1 MLAGILVAFVAVGT
15 CAWAAQH
22 TGQRQEINDDPN
34 RAKLIT
40 VDIDNFWR
48 AYALASAASTPQ
60 EKEQIYQREYLD
72 KGSPG
77 LKNFIESR
85 IRSAKNLTDAIEK
98 HPQYYASLKTVAPQV
113 AQMEPAIRASLRKL
127 KDLYPDAVFPDVYF
141 LIGVMNSGGTTG
153 DSGLLIG
160 TEMHGKTAQTDMS
173 EMDSWHQAVLGPVDD
188 LPGIVAHELIHYQQV
203 ERGTTLLGHS
213 IREGSAD
220 FIGEMISGQTINKH
234 LRAYGMA
241 HEAELWK
248 EFSQEMNG
256 KDLSHWMY
264 QGDQSK
270 DRPADSGYF
279 MGSQIAEAY
288 YRRAADKKQAIRDI
302 LLVKDYSAFFAGEPL
317 CRQVLRSSHK
327 QQLKTRKTP
336 SKKASHL
343 QVVQNKRRW
352 HLHRAELCSFRICH
366 WIRNS

>member
-1 MLAGILVAFVAVGT
+1 MRARTTTIRSSADILAAFLAVGT
-15 CAWAAQH
+15 WAWAAQQ
-22 TGQRQEINDDPN
+22 TGQRQKMNDDPD
-34 RAKLIT
+34 RVKLFT
-40 VDIDNFWR
+40 ADIDNFWR

-85 IRSAKNLTDAIEK
+85 IESAKNLTDAIEK
-98 HPQYYASLKTVAPQV
+98 HPKYYASLKTVTPQV
-113 AQMEPAIRASLRKL
+113 GQMEPAIRASLRKL
-127 KDLYPDAVFPDVYF
+127 KDFYPDAVFPDVYF

-173 EMDSWHQAVLGPVDD
+173 EMDGWHQAVLGPVDE

-203 ERGTTLLGHS
+203 ERGATLLGHS

-234 LRAYGMA
+234 LRAYGLA
-241 HEAELWK
+241 HEEELWK
-248 EFSQEMNG
+248 EFSQVMNG

-270 DRPADSGYF
+270 DRPADLGYF

-302 LLVKDYSAFFAGEPL
+302 LLVKDYAALLRDSHYADRFSGAGA
-317 CRQVLRSSHK
+317 S
-327 QQLKTRKTP
+327 QQLKTK
-336 SKKASHL
+336 
-343 QVVQNKRRW
+343 
-352 HLHRAELCSFRICH
+352 E
-366 WIRNS
+366 NSE